1 MHYRLLEQRHVA
13 HQIEDEGKCYV
24 ADVVFGVTMFA
35 LCVWGACVMVP

>member
-24 ADVVFGVTMFA
+24 ADVV
-35 LCVWGACVMVP
+35 WGAAFYALAIALSCWVVV